1 MAAMQLHPNT
11 QVVLDAWK
19 RLVDGQLAAEGPA
32 TDDDPGLVA
41 NLFVLNHVGE
51 CDFAFRRAGN
61 ALERL
66 FGRQLIDYNFLSIWN
81 EGDRGLIAAGLAV
94 ALRDRGPL
102 LIRARGETLAGKR
115 IDIEFAL
122 APILRDAAPANRLL
136 GLCQSTTPE
145 EILHGRPLRRL
156 QVLAIYPPAPSAEPV
171 IRMVCSN

>member
-19 RLVDGQLAAEGPA
+19 RLSDGQMASEGPA
-32 TDDDPGLVA
+32 TEDDPGLVS

-51 CDFAFRRAGN
+51 SDFAFRRAGN

-66 FGRQLIDYNFLSIWN
+66 FGRQLVDYNFLSIWN
-81 EGDRGLIAAGLAV
+81 EGDRRLIAAGLAV

-122 APILRDAAPANRLL
+122 APILRDANAANRLL
-136 GLCQSTTPE
+136 GLCQATTPE
-145 EILHGRPLRRL
+145 ECLHGRPLRRL
-156 QVLAIYPPAPSAEPV
+156 QALAIYPPAPAAEPV
-171 IRMVCSN
+171 IRVVSSN